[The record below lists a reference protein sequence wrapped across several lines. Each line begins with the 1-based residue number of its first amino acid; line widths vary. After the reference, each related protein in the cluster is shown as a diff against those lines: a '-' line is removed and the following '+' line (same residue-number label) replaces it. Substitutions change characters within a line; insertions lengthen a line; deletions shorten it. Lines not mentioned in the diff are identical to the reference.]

1 MLTYTY
7 ESKDTHITAKHWSNV
22 FPKTHTHTFWE
33 ILFLC
38 KGSLVNILDK
48 EENEM
53 NKYDVALIK
62 PSCIHKLRPLSGI
75 KTEYYNITIESTFF
89 KDFCDRIYHGLM
101 DDLLHS
107 QNLYVTLSAHRHK
120 KLLDLI
126 SLASSS
132 TNKENASKYYN
143 IALSYL
149 LPEFIPLNET
159 QEYSA
164 VSQALKIMSNP
175 NYMHLTVK
183 EIAKEIGYTPEHL
196 TRLFQKENVGSPS
209 QVFLELK
216 MAHARLLLIQTDA
229 PVDEIAKTIGID
241 SLPHFY
247 RIFKKFFNKT
257 PSVMRKGYDNPSPIP
272 TAKKM

>member
-7 ESKDTHITAKHWSNV
+7 ESKNCNITAKRWSNV

-33 ILFLC
+33 ILFLY
-38 KGSLVNILDK
+38 KGTLVNSLNK
-48 EENEM
+48 EEHEM
-53 NKYDVALIK
+53 NKYDIALIK
-62 PSCIHKLRPLSGI
+62 PTCIHKLKPVSGI
-75 KTEYYNITIESTFF
+75 KAEYYNIIIESTFF
-89 KDFCDRIYHGLM
+89 NAFCNKIYEGLT
-101 DDLLHS
+101 DDLLNA

-126 SLASSS
+126 CLAAS
-132 TNKENASKYYN
+132 TTNQENAKKYYN

-159 QEYSA
+159 QELST
-164 VSQALKIMSNP
+164 VEQALKIMSDP
-175 NYMHLTVK
+175 NYMHLTIK
-183 EIAKEIGYTPEHL
+183 EISKEIGYTPEHL
-196 TRLFQKENVGSPS
+196 TRLFQKENIGSPS

-216 MAHARLLLIQTDA
+216 MTHARLLLIQTDST
-229 PVDEIAKTIGID
+229 VEEIAKTIGIE

-257 PSVMRKGYDNPSPIP
+257 PNAIRKG
-272 TAKKM
+272 